1 MSDSSAVVTGCVFFC
16 HGARDENWRK
26 PFEAIMSQYQ
36 TAQPD
41 QPAALGFLELMTPSF
56 EQAVAE
62 VIRQGANH
70 VRVVPLFL
78 APGRHTRRDLP
89 ALMAQEQARWPNVGF
104 SVVPTLTEIPTV
116 RDAIVD
122 WALRSPQAPA
132 Q

>member
-1 MSDSSAVVTGCVFFC
+1 MSDSSATVTGCVFFC

-26 PFEAIMSQYQ
+26 PFEAILSQYEA
-36 TAQPD
+36 AQPG
-41 QPAALGFLELMTPSF
+41 QAAALGFLELMSPSF
-56 EQAVAE
+56 EDAVAK
-62 VIRQGANH
+62 VIHQGVNH

-89 ALMAQEQARWPNVGF
+89 QLIAQEQARWPDVSF

-116 RDAIVD
+116 RDAIID